1 MQLKK
6 TKEALNKF
14 AKYVIQQARTNLTKK
29 KKASGDKKLYNS
41 LYKDIKVY
49 RNSINVL
56 FGGEDYIGFVDL
68 GVKGNNPS
76 RLSPNTKK
84 TGQQAPNSP
93 YRFGSGSRRGT
104 FEQFTERM
112 SMFAKA
118 KNIRFRQ
125 HKIVNGK
132 KVSTGKYVKGGYD
145 SIGYII
151 ASNIYNRGI
160 KPSLFFTKP
169 FQRAFKYIPNE
180 LRDAYIFDIEQ
191 DKMFF
196 PENMN
201 K

>member
-1 MQLKK
+1 MRLKE

-14 AKYVIQQARTNLTKK
+14 AKYVIQQARTNLTKD

-56 FGGEDYIGFVDL
+56 FGGEDYLPFVDL
-68 GVKGNNPS
+68 GVKGNDPS
-76 RLSPNTKK
+76 RLSPNAKK

-104 FEQFTERM
+104 FEQFTKRM

-180 LRDAYIFDIEQ
+180 LRDAFIFDIEQ